1 MWTHDPWSAQNGSMS
16 NEKCTPVHCWHG
28 LHMLLTWFTLSW
40 VDGWVLHLDFFDY
53 RASVVLINLKYIWSN
68 KGAVKEVIS
77 NILII
82 RPKSD
87 HCLAL
92 SVSNSLLLLRL
103 LSSSPKKV
111 VCAPRSTRP
120 NLSFKNLEWQIR
132 AVIWKEK
139 KIIQFSDVGGWLLA
153 IYNPWGFCHQRHRIE
168 MISFP
173 ASFISWNLLHYDFQ
187 ENLPPTLFWQGDAV
201 KPKTHSD
208 YCYGCFWRTGQLHKL
223 FFEGNN

>member
-1 MWTHDPWSAQNGSMS
+1 MSTWSLASSEWEHVKRKMHP
-16 NEKCTPVHCWHG
+16 CT
-28 LHMLLTWFTLSW
+28 LLTRFTRA
-40 VDGWVLHLDFFDY
+40 VDMVYTVVSGWMGATFRLFLLQSICG
-53 RASVVLINLKYIWSN
+53 AKNLKYIWSN

-103 LSSSPKKV
+103 LSSSKKV

-120 NLSFKNLEWQIR
+120 NLSFVNLEWQIL